1 MEKLELLEESK
12 RCLKCK
18 NHPCQDSCPIGT
30 RIPEIIDMFQ
40 KEEYLEAGK
49 ILFENNPMSLVCSL
63 ICPFEKQCMG
73 SCIRGIKGNP
83 VNFPAIE
90 NFIMEKYLRETIFKN
105 IESNGKRIAI
115 VGGGPGGLSGAFYLR
130 RKGYD
135 ITIYDDHEK
144 MGGML
149 RYGIP
154 SFRLNKDKVDLLE
167 EKIYESGIKFQGNK
181 VFTEES
187 LRKLKDAGN
196 YDAVLVTTGAWL
208 PKEIELEGIER
219 ENVYYGIDYLKNN
232 VNLGKNKK
240 VVVIGA
246 GNVAMD
252 VARTAK
258 RQGNDVLIAYRKK
271 IERAPATKVEINET
285 IKDGVNFLTEV
296 TPVKITKDGIVLE
309 NNNEKNQFLYEC
321 NNVIIAV
328 SQKAQFNVESLEG
341 YFYGGDLVTGP
352 ETIVKAS
359 FTGRESAKLL
369 DNYLKIYENKK
380 I

>member
-1 MEKLELLEESK
+1 MEKIELLEESK

-18 NHPCQDSCPIGT
+18 NHPCQKSCPIGT

-40 KEEYLEAGK
+40 KGEELEAGK

-73 SCIRGIKGNP
+73 SCVRGIKGES

-90 NFIMEKYLRETIFKN
+90 NYLMEKYLKETEFQN
-105 IESNGKRIAI
+105 VSNNKKVAV
-115 VGGGPGGLSGAFYLR
+115 VGGGPGGLSGAFYLSK
-130 RKGYD
+130 KGYD
-135 ITIYDDHEK
+135 VTVYDDHER

-154 SFRLNKDKVDLLE
+154 SFRLSKDKVDLLE
-167 EKIYESGIKFQGNK
+167 RKAFESGIKFKENTT
-181 VFTEES
+181 FSEES
-187 LRKLKDAGN
+187 LKNLKTEKN
-196 YDAVLVTTGAWL
+196 YHGVLVSTGAWL
-208 PKEIELEGIER
+208 PKELNIDGVER
-219 ENVYYGIDYLKNN
+219 ENVYYGIDYLKDN
-232 VNLGKNKK
+232 VDLGSGKK

-271 IERAPATKVEINET
+271 LEFAPATKVEINEA
-285 IKDGVNFLTEV
+285 IEDGVRFLTEV
-296 TPVKITKDGIVLE
+296 TPIRITDKGIMLE
-309 NNNEKNQFLYEC
+309 DNNTKNQFLYEC
-321 NNVIIAV
+321 DNVIISV
-328 SQKAQFNVESLEG
+328 SQKSQFNVENLDG

-352 ETIVKAS
+352 ETVVKAS
-359 FTGRESAKLL
+359 LTGKESAKLL
-369 DNYLKIYENKK
+369 DDYLARKE
-380 I
+380 